1 MAVKFNKIMVLTA
14 LAVLLLILPAC
25 SRDKKEQTTEKPDV
39 AATEKAELAK
49 EVVTSIKG
57 KILEVARAGSGNFIF
72 ILLDRGEQ
80 QIWATVP
87 AVDVKVGEE
96 VTLLNA
102 NVFKNFHSQSMN
114 RSFDELIFST
124 GIAGKSSGRRIP
136 STSPKKQ
143 AGRMA
148 ADVAETSSP
157 TK

>member
-1 MAVKFNKIMVLTA
+1 MAVRFNKFIVLMA
-14 LAVLLLILPAC
+14 LAVLLLVLLPAC
-25 SRDKKEQTTEKPDV
+25 SRDKQEQT
-39 AATEKAELAK
+39 AEKADLPQ
-49 EVVTSIKG
+49 EVVTSIRG
-57 KILEVARAGSGNFIF
+57 KVLEIAGAGSGGFIF

-102 NVFKNFHSQSMN
+102 NIFNNFRSKSMN

-124 GIAGKSSGRRIP
+124 GIEGKSAGRRV
-136 STSPKKQ
+136 SSLSRKETGLVAKDL
-143 AGRMA
+143 AGS
-148 ADVAETSSP
+148 SSP